1 MDHDAAVETGALEH
15 DMLRESGFR
24 SQSCELNRL
33 ILEVVLSDELFLL
46 QAEINLPFLQA
57 SEYFAQVGGLEFV
70 LEGLSV
76 RFAIE
81 MTIELFAI
89 LVDQVILDV
98 GAAASCKLG
107 ITRQRDLNL
116 VRGQLLINLL
126 LIDHCL
132 NLD

>member
-1 MDHDAAVETGALEH
+1 M
-15 DMLRESGFR
+15 
-24 SQSCELNRL
+24 NRL

-57 SEYFAQVGGLEFV
+57 SEYFAQVGSLEFV
-70 LEGLSV
+70 LESLSV

-107 ITRQRDLNL
+107 IARQRDLNL
-116 VRGQLLINLL
+116 VSGQLLINLL